1 MAQLEQLIA
10 QLQNG
15 TQQLQLLEM
24 QRQTLALQ
32 SREIEKALEALETA
46 EDDIYKSVGPVL
58 VKASKQ
64 AMEKEL
70 QEGKE
75 EAALKLKSVET
86 QEKRL
91 RTKMKELQ
99 EQLQAAAAE
108 EGPHA
113 GTGG

>member
-1 MAQLEQLIA
+1 MTQLEQLLA

-15 TQQLQLLEM
+15 AQQLQLLEM

-32 SREIEKALEALETA
+32 SKEIDKALEALETA
-46 EDDIYKSVGPVL
+46 EDEIYKSVGPVL
-58 VKASKQ
+58 VKTTKET
-64 AMEKEL
+64 MKKEL
-70 QEGKE
+70 EEGKE

-91 RTKMKELQ
+91 RAKMKELQ
-99 EQLQAAAAE
+99 EHLQTAAAE
-108 EGPHA
+108 GAHA